1 MDVTNEK
8 TACFP
13 SVGADAGQSIKS
25 SNYSIPATE
34 SFCKENSDRPQW
46 LNLVR
51 GNRSF
56 NTMSM
61 AELYGRTF
69 EISPPIIDGLLYPG
83 VYLLA
88 GSGKI
93 GKSFL
98 MAQLGYHV
106 STGSSLW
113 GLPVRKCK
121 VLYLALEDSFS
132 RLQKRLYQMF
142 GEECSDSFILTTT
155 ANRLRD
161 GLEEQLM
168 NYLHDNPDTGLII
181 IDTLIMIRGEDDE
194 SYSYAE
200 DYDFVMN
207 LKQYAMRFNLC
218 MILVHHTRKE
228 IAEDPFDM
236 ISGTKGLYAAAD
248 GAFVFMKDKRT
259 SSNATLFVTGR
270 DQPDAKIALVR
281 DPERLSWELESMETE
296 LWKEPPDPVLEAVA
310 NVVAEDDPFWEG
322 TSTELTDLIQAD
334 IKPNALSMKLNVNSS
349 RLANEYG
356 IRYSNQRIHEGRRIR
371 LELLPRDDACRS

>member
-8 TACFP
+8 TALLP
-13 SVGADAGQSIKS
+13 SVGADEGQSIKS
-25 SNYSIPATE
+25 SNYSISASE
-34 SFCKENSDRPQW
+34 SVCKEKSERPQW
-46 LNLVR
+46 LKLVR

-56 NTMSM
+56 NTISM
-61 AELYGRTF
+61 TELYNTVY
-69 EISPPIIDGLLYPG
+69 ENDPPIIDGLLYPG

-106 STGSSLW
+106 SMGISLW
-113 GLPVRKCK
+113 GLPVRKSK
-121 VLYLALEDSFS
+121 VLYLALEDSYS

-142 GEECSDSFILTTT
+142 GEVSSDSFILTTT

-168 NYLHDNPDTGLII
+168 NYMRDNPDTGLII

-194 SYSYAE
+194 NYSYAE

-218 MILVHHTRKE
+218 MILSLILCRNR
-228 IAEDPFDM
+228 M
-236 ISGTKGLYAAAD
+236 IQD
-248 GAFVFMKDKRT
+248 V
-259 SSNATLFVTGR
+259 
-270 DQPDAKIALVR
+270 Q
-281 DPERLSWELESMETE
+281 ES
-296 LWKEPPDPVLEAVA
+296 A
-310 NVVAEDDPFWEG
+310 
-322 TSTELTDLIQAD
+322 
-334 IKPNALSMKLNVNSS
+334 
-349 RLANEYG
+349 Y
-356 IRYSNQRIHEGRRIR
+356 
-371 LELLPRDDACRS
+371 